1 MVDWSEIEALQ
12 AELAAACNEDVAQ
25 RLSGFSKILFQ
36 PLIGENFSHF
46 NSILYLQKIK
56 IAVKKI
62 VLNQSKL
69 NEIAH
74 KGASRDASCI
84 KQKIHLRVGRI

>member
-36 PLIGENFSHF
+36 PLGE
-46 NSILYLQKIK
+46 
-56 IAVKKI
+56 
-62 VLNQSKL
+62 NQSKL

-74 KGASRDASCI
+74 
-84 KQKIHLRVGRI
+84 